1 LVSKALPGLSF
12 SQRSVISSLAV
23 KIENGDEGGSALETV
38 YIVQAAPSRATVPE
52 APTSVAA
59 FYHLP

>member
-23 KIENGDEGGSALETV
+23 KTENEDEGGGALETV
-38 YIVQAAPSRATVPE
+38 YIVQAAPSRAE